1 MLAQLF
7 VQMYPNPECSPMHA
21 RFAAAYR
28 EASEELPKR
37 GVMAETYVGVRAAV
51 A

>member
-37 GVMAETYVGVRAAV
+37 GVMAERFLRVAV
-51 A
+51 AS